1 MPDESAAYDPVVITG
16 IGLITSLGHD
26 RETVW
31 KAIRAGRH
39 GFARVT
45 DLPYFRGEGV
55 IAARVDWD
63 DPVPTQLKAISLA
76 QHAAREAMAD
86 AGQPIASGMDPTR
99 FGIAVAGHMG
109 DTAGIMRPP
118 DAPKI
123 SPDQLRWWEQIMPNT
138 GCSHI
143 ANEFGILGPRLTH
156 SVACAS
162 GLVSLL
168 VARRAIL
175 DGQCDAALVG
185 GAEALDPM
193 FVACFRNMRALSPI
207 DDPDQACRPFDKNRS
222 GFVMGEGAALF
233 VIERLS
239 HALARGAKIYAEV
252 TAGRILCQAHHVTG
266 MDLESESL
274 AKLIEVCLD
283 GASLEP
289 EAIGYVN
296 AHGTG
301 TLQNDSAEMRGIA
314 SAMGNALGDVCVSG
328 TKSMIGHLVNAAGC
342 AELAVTALAMRDG
355 FAPATLN
362 LTEPDEECAFD
373 ALPLV
378 GRKRRFQ
385 YALKLSMAFGGH
397 LVGAVLKR
405 WNDSATGFAYPEE
418 PVRGSAGR
426 RNLRMEDSAP
436 LALRSR
442 EADEIVAT
450 PVTS

>member
-1 MPDESAAYDPVVITG
+1 MLDDAAAYDPVVITG

-31 KAIRAGRH
+31 NSIRAGRH
-39 GFARVT
+39 GFART
-45 DLPYFRGEGV
+45 TLPWFRDEEF
-55 IAARVDWD
+55 IAARVEWD
-63 DPVPTQLKAISLA
+63 DPVPGQLKAISLA

-86 AGQPIASGMDPTR
+86 AGDPIASGMDPTR

-109 DTAGIMRPP
+109 DSSGIGGPP
-118 DAPKI
+118 DTPKTA
-123 SPDQLRWWEQIMPNT
+123 PDQIRWWEQVLPNT

-193 FVACFRNMRALSPI
+193 FVACFRNMRALSPC
-207 DDPDQACRPFDKNRS
+207 DDPEQACRPFDKNRS

-239 HALARGAKIYAEV
+239 HALARGARVYAEV

-274 AKLIEVCLD
+274 AKLIELCLES
-283 GASLEP
+283 ASLEP
-289 EAIGYVN
+289 EAIGYVS

-301 TLQNDSAEMRGIA
+301 TMQNDSAEMRGIA
-314 SAMGNALGDVCVSG
+314 SAMGSGLGDVCVSA

-355 FAPATLN
+355 YAPATLN
-362 LTEPDEECAFD
+362 LTEPDAECSFD

-385 YALKLSMAFGGH
+385 HALKLSMAFGGH

-405 WNDSATGFAYPEE
+405 WNDAATGFAYPEE
-418 PVRGSAGR
+418 PVRGLAGR
-426 RNLRMEDSAP
+426 RGLRLDPSASGA
-436 LALRSR
+436 LASHVD
-442 EADEIVAT
+442 ANAAAA
-450 PVTS
+450 PVER

>member
-1 MPDESAAYDPVVITG
+1 MPDDAAAYDPVVITG

-31 KAIRAGRH
+31 NSIRAGRH

-45 DLPYFRGEGV
+45 DLPWFRGEAIV
-55 IAARVDWD
+55 AARVEWD
-63 DPVPTQLKAISLA
+63 DPVPGQLKAISLA

-86 AGQPIASGMDPTR
+86 AGFPLACGMDPTR

-109 DTAGIMRPP
+109 DSSGIGGPS
-118 DAPKI
+118 DTPKT
-123 SPDQLRWWEQIMPNT
+123 SPDQIRWWEQVLPNT

-193 FVACFRNMRALSPI
+193 FVACFRNMRALSPCE
-207 DDPDQACRPFDKNRS
+207 DPEEACRPFDRNRT
-222 GFVMGEGAALF
+222 GFVMGEGASLF

-239 HALARGAKIYAEV
+239 HALARGAKVYAEV
-252 TAGRILCQAHHVTG
+252 QAGRILCQAHHVTRI
-266 MDLESESL
+266 DLESESL
-274 AKLIEVCLD
+274 AKLIECCLD
-283 GASLEP
+283 SANLEP

-301 TLQNDSAEMRGIA
+301 TMQNDSAEMRGIA
-314 SAMGNALGDVCVSG
+314 SAMGSALGDVYVSA

-355 FAPATLN
+355 YAPATLN
-362 LTEPDEECAFD
+362 LTDPDAECVFD

-405 WNDSATGFAYPEE
+405 WNDPATGFAYPDES
-418 PVRGSAGR
+418 PRALAGR
-426 RNLRMEDSAP
+426 RGLRLDPSVPRVPAP
-436 LALRSR
+436 HADATALV
-442 EADEIVAT
+442 ET
-450 PVTS
+450 